1 MRNLLFTLALIF
13 GLTFVSL
20 ADEGGLFK
28 CGPESEKAEKVV
40 NSQRQQEEVPLGS
53 GIAVLL
59 GLGTCYLIGKK
70 NKEQD

>member
-28 CGPESEKAEKVV
+28 RGPEPTKNEKFVDD
-40 NSQRQQEEVPLGS
+40 QQEQKAPLGC
-53 GIAVLL
+53 GTAVLL
-59 GLGTCYLIGKK
+59 GLGTCYLIGKR

>member
-28 CGPESEKAEKVV
+28 RGPEPTKNEKVV
-40 NSQRQQEEVPLGS
+40 EDQQRNEAPLGS

-59 GLGTCYLIGKK
+59 GLGGCYALSKAKK
-70 NKEQD
+70 QD